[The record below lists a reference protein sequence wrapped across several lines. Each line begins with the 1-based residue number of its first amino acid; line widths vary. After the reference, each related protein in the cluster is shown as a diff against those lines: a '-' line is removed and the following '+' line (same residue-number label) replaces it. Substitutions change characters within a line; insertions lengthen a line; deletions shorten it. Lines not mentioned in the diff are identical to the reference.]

1 MDGIYYA
8 TAEELFQLTKEL
20 ILLTNQ
26 RGGKRKE
33 LMAQGLEEEEIF
45 QAMQSYPPVYVFVAD
60 LNDYLQRIYSGQGV
74 LKSVASAM
82 ENILSKGQL
91 LNVYFLAAVD
101 SKDVVMLQG
110 RAAYQSFVRQLNGVA
125 LGGEL
130 SKQSTFTAGN
140 LPYTEQNRPL
150 KTGFG
155 YAVRQDELQVMDLI
169 VIPQNKGVIPS

>member
-1 MDGIYYA
+1 MDMRQ
-8 TAEELFQLTKEL
+8 TL
-20 ILLTNQ
+20 
-26 RGGKRKE
+26 GGYQVVLASASPRRKE

-74 LKSVASAM
+74 LKSVVSAM

-140 LPYTEQNRPL
+140 LSYAEQNRPL

-155 YAVRQDELQVMDLI
+155 YAVRKDELQVMDLI